1 MFGGGYS
8 GAGQHRLYQAL
19 VRAVDGSVAPAT
31 DGRTV
36 SAAPISESVV
46 TAAMDFEMCSRSL
59 AINWSPLV
67 DAAVTASLPTPIA
80 SAPVDVIAISH
91 EGLRVLLHREGVSF
105 QRVKTWKTSCDRTRR
120 LRTIVARANAA

>member
-8 GAGQHRLYQAL
+8 GAGPHLLYQAL
-19 VRAVDGSVAPAT
+19 VHAVDGSVAPAT

-67 DAAVTASLPTPIA
+67 DAAVTAGLPTPMTA
-80 SAPVDVIAISH
+80 GRVPGCEAPS
-91 EGLRVLLHREGVSF
+91 S
-105 QRVKTWKTSCDRTRR
+105 
-120 LRTIVARANAA
+120 